1 MVSESALT
9 VMSIK
14 SYRTM
19 FVTIVPMGKF
29 VMKIQD
35 WKKINTSESD
45 VLMGRETIHWKIKF
59 HSAQRSK
66 GMQKLCSESNIDLD
80 GLFRL

>member
-45 VLMGRETIHWKIKF
+45 VLMGRYQLENKISF
-59 HSAQRSK
+59 RSK
-66 GMQKLCSESNIDLD
+66 IQGYAKVVQ
-80 GLFRL
+80 